1 MSIDGPAQQLKSDSK
16 LLLTR
21 NRGILLTMSMKFWT
35 FESKRMKAFHP
46 LKIGKQ
52 FIKLALGDANWF
64 RNFFVS
70 LSRAVQ
76 YHCRMLSCNKPFR
89 FQFGYVSSNSKKKE
103 EIFNRL
109 VQNLLNHFVQSL
121 ETKCALLIYSELNE
135 LHTPSPTHLGTWNY
149 REQGRTICHP
159 GDKGTAM

>member
-52 FIKLALGDANWF
+52 FIKLALGDAN
-64 RNFFVS
+64 
-70 LSRAVQ
+70 
-76 YHCRMLSCNKPFR
+76 
-89 FQFGYVSSNSKKKE
+89 
-103 EIFNRL
+103 
-109 VQNLLNHFVQSL
+109 
-121 ETKCALLIYSELNE
+121 
-135 LHTPSPTHLGTWNY
+135 
-149 REQGRTICHP
+149 
-159 GDKGTAM
+159 